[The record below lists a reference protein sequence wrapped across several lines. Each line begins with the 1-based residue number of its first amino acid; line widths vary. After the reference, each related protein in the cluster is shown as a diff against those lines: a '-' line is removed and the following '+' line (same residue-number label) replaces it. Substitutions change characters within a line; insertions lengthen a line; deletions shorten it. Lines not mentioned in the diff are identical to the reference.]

1 MTQILSLNKI
11 ISTQRK
17 LIFLSL
23 IFLYLIPLILPKYTE
38 LDIEV
43 VMLCRSKIIS
53 FFTKK
58 INEIL
63 LKMIKKNFGN
73 IWNF

>member
-23 IFLYLIPLILPKYTE
+23 IFLHLIPLILLKYTE

-43 VMLCRSKIIS
+43 IMLCRSKIIS